1 MLRPVSMRIRQASA
15 LHYGADRE
23 LMTSPLLIAVDSPA
37 GRSIDVQIRNNS
49 PEIRSFTLV
58 SSCEGLELAP
68 AKTDVSIG
76 GSLEREV
83 SVRVFGNG
91 AESGVHKCLFRLSGA
106 ALLETAATVVV
117 IPRDKTVSYNLD
129 LDADGAPE
137 YVIESQHLR
146 AVFSQADGGRWKELL
161 WKDSNRNVLP
171 ETGIE
176 LGKAAIELRGSE
188 LSVER
193 ATGPLDSVPAG
204 KYGET
209 TLTIQHPSATKT
221 VFSFR
226 RDTPLK

>member
-1 MLRPVSMRIRQASA
+1 
-15 LHYGADRE
+15 
-23 LMTSPLLIAVDSPA
+23 MTSPLLIAVDSPA

-129 LDADGAPE
+129 LDADGTPE

-193 ATGPLDSVPAG
+193 ATGPLGSVPVG